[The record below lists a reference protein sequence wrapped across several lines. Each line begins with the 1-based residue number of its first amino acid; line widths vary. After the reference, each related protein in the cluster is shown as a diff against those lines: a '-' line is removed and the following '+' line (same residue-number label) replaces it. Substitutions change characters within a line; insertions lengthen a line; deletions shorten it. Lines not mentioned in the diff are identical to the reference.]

1 MISRVTGRLLEVGEG
16 TALLEVGSLVLELL
30 VPARE
35 ATDLLAARGHEVTL
49 HTILHLE
56 GNPAL
61 GNLTPRLIGFTSP
74 ADRSFFSEFTR
85 VKGVSTRRALRAM
98 SLSTPQLAA
107 AIERGDERLL
117 TTLPEIGRKTATQI
131 VTELRG
137 KLTPFLTGPTTERAG
152 EPIEL
157 PAAHHTALEI
167 LVSWGD
173 RRPDALRWI
182 SIVRE
187 QHPDLEEPEAIVR
200 EAYRLKARP

>member
-30 VPARE
+30 VPAG
-35 ATDLLAARGHEVTL
+35 DVPGLLAMRGREVTL
-49 HTILHLE
+49 HTILHME

-61 GNLTPRLIGFTSP
+61 GHLTPRLIGFASP
-74 ADRSFFSEFTR
+74 ADRAFFCEFTR
-85 VKGVSTRRALRAM
+85 VKGVSARRALRAM
-98 SLSTPQLAA
+98 SLPAPQLAA
-107 AIERGDERLL
+107 AIEHGDERLL

-131 VTELRG
+131 ITELRG
-137 KLTPFLTGPTTERAG
+137 RLTPFLTGSPAERAA
-152 EPIEL
+152 EPAEL
-157 PAAHHTALEI
+157 PAAHRTALEI

-187 QHPDLEEPEAIVR
+187 QYPDLTEPEEIVR
-200 EAYRLKARP
+200 EAYRLKASR